1 MTPGQLQ
8 TALTDAIHLARQ
20 VDLRRCEQEEAP
32 RLLQESV
39 PALRNAVLAG
49 AQAMGSVRAHY
60 EEDEDLPGFVADTR
74 RQRIADLAFMARL
87 DLGERPERLGA
98 MTASEAP
105 WNIIAMCSSARRR
118 LFKCAAAVER
128 ALCAHEGLT
137 PRLEGLLTQEL
148 ERSLKVRQAYVL
160 FRRGLLT
167 RAEPTAPWLA
177 PVLRRAAVCF
187 SELTG
192 REIYEDLR
200 IEDRTELRRL
210 QAAVLDWLRGQD
222 GHDAVSGRRLWQD
235 IAVFAELL
243 TQVNLR
249 PELREHDQA
258 LLGSLLLSLELDPSL
273 SAERLAELAHPL
285 LGVDDVL
292 DDCIENPTA
301 VERAEWRETLERLAT
316 NLLGEHG
323 AMPPPE
329 QEALAAPR

>member
-8 TALTDAIHLARQ
+8 TALTDAVHLARQ
-20 VDLRRCEQEEAP
+20 VDLRRCEEEASSQ
-32 RLLQESV
+32 LVQAMV
-39 PALRNAVLAG
+39 PALRHAVVAG
-49 AQAMGSVRAHY
+49 AQALGSVRAHY
-60 EEDEDLPGFVADTR
+60 DADEEQPGLVTDTR
-74 RQRIADLAFMARL
+74 RQRIADLAFVARL
-87 DLGERPERLGA
+87 DLGERLERLGA

-105 WNIIAMCSSARRR
+105 WSIIAACGSARRR

-167 RAEPTAPWLA
+167 RAEPTAAWLV

-192 REIYEDLR
+192 RDIYEELR

-210 QAAVLDWLRGQD
+210 QWAVLDWLRGQG
-222 GHDAVSGRRLWQD
+222 GHDTESGRRLWQD

-249 PELREHDQA
+249 PELREHDRA
-258 LLGSLLLSLELDPSL
+258 LLGSLLSRLELDTPL
-273 SAERLAELAHPL
+273 SAEHLAELARPL

-301 VERAEWRETLERLAT
+301 VERQEWRETLERLAT
-316 NLLGEHG
+316 SLLGEH
-323 AMPPPE
+323 AAPLPAE
-329 QEALAAPR
+329 QDVLAAAR

>member
-8 TALTDAIHLARQ
+8 TALTDAIQLARQ
-20 VDLRRCEQEEAP
+20 VDLRRCEQLETR
-32 RLLQESV
+32 RLLQEPV
-39 PALRNAVLAG
+39 PALRGAVLAG
-49 AQAMGSVRAHY
+49 ARALGSVHAHY
-60 EEDEDLPGFVADTR
+60 EPEEQDAATHADAG
-74 RQRIADLAFMARL
+74 RQRIADLAFVARL
-87 DLGERPERLGA
+87 DLGERLERLGA
-98 MTASEAP
+98 MTVSEAP
-105 WNIIAMCSSARRR
+105 WSVIATCGSARRR

-128 ALCAHEGLT
+128 ALCEHEGLA

-167 RAEPTAPWLA
+167 RAEPTAPWLL

-192 REIYEDLR
+192 RDIYEDLR

-210 QAAVLDWLRGQD
+210 QAAVLGWLNGED
-222 GHDAVSGRRLWQD
+222 GHAFESGRRLWQD
-235 IAVFAELL
+235 VAVFAELL

-258 LLGSLLLSLELDPSL
+258 LLGSLLRSLEREATL
-273 SAERLAELAHPL
+273 SVERLAELARPL

-301 VERAEWRETLERLAT
+301 VERTEWRETLERLASS
-316 NLLGEHG
+316 LLGASAG
-323 AMPPPE
+323 PPPPE
-329 QEALAAPR
+329 QDAFAPDL